1 MRLFKTFLF
10 AAMLASPALA
20 IEQIGSGMSDGTRYD
35 GPSYATI
42 GVRAGDAAAC
52 REACRGDVR
61 CYAWNYQR
69 ALPGDAQSRCELLP
83 SEPTL
88 VWDADFISGA
98 ISRSSP
104 APDPDEQVI
113 PRTPPASSGTP
124 AAPPYQ
130 QGEPSADDFWN
141 QFALNEG
148 SEAAGEAYASW
159 TYVAKGDGGLTR
171 CAKACDGDARCRA
184 FNVRSD
190 ATLAPR
196 PNVIC
201 ELKASPG
208 ALLRNPDSTA
218 AVKR

>member
-1 MRLFKTFLF
+1 MRLFKTFIL
-10 AAMLASPALA
+10 AALLASPAA
-20 IEQIGSGMSDGTRYD
+20 AQQIGSGMSDGTRYD
-35 GPSYATI
+35 GPSYSTI

-52 REACRGDVR
+52 REACRGDLR

-69 ALPGDAQSRCELLP
+69 NLPGEAQARCELLP
-83 SEPTL
+83 NEPTL

-98 ISRSSP
+98 IGRSSP

-113 PRTPPASSGTP
+113 PRTPSGSSTP
-124 AAPPYQ
+124 APPPYQ
-130 QGEPSADDFWN
+130 PGEPSAADFWG
-141 QFALNEG
+141 QFAMSEG

-159 TYVAKGDGGLTR
+159 TYIAKGDGGLTR
-171 CAKACDGDARCRA
+171 CAKACDGDDRCRA

-208 ALLRNPDSTA
+208 NLLRNPDS
-218 AVKR
+218 VVGLKR

>member
-1 MRLFKTFLF
+1 MRLLKTFLI
-10 AAMLASPALA
+10 AAALA
-20 IEQIGSGMSDGTRYD
+20 APAMAEQISSGMSDGTRYD
-35 GPSYATI
+35 GPPYSTV
-42 GVRAGDAAAC
+42 GVRAGDVAAC

-69 ALPGDAQSRCELLP
+69 AAAGETQSRCELLQ

-98 ISRSSP
+98 IGRSSP

-113 PRTPPASSGTP
+113 PRTPDTSGTP
-124 AAPPYQ
+124 APPPYTP
-130 QGEPSADDFWN
+130 GEPSAADFWA
-141 QFALNEG
+141 QFAMSEG

-159 TYVAKGDGGLTR
+159 TYLAKGDGGVTR
-171 CAKACDGDARCRA
+171 CAKACDGDDKCRA

-190 ATLAPR
+190 ATLAPK

-208 ALLRNPDSTA
+208 SLLRNPDSLA
-218 AVKR
+218 GLKR